1 MNELD
6 RRLAKVAVI
15 GAGGKMGS
23 GISLLLLQEM
33 SWIELSKTGQLGSG
47 VFQIELIDQSE
58 KALSGLYQYL
68 KTQLRRHAEKII
80 QKLREFWKHD
90 STLVSNG
97 EIIDAYIDRT
107 LAMARLG
114 KEFSSARD
122 SLIIFEAISEDF
134 QAKIALFNLIESF
147 NPSFPWYF
155 TNTSSIPI
163 HALAEG
169 GNIEGRLIGFHFYNP
184 PAVQKLVELIVPK
197 EDPQNLKLF
206 GATLGRRLNKIV
218 VDSHDIA
225 GFIGN
230 GQFIREIL
238 YALSEVGKMGGS
250 LKESI
255 HFYDS
260 VTRDLLIRPMG
271 IFQLIDYVGLDVVSQ
286 IMSVM
291 AQYLP
296 DPSFMAPLLD
306 QFLSNGIKGGQFP
319 DGRQR
324 DGIFSYREGKPAAI
338 YSFETN
344 DYQPLQDLSSQ
355 LGPYPSKWKKWK
367 DFQKE
372 RELEKGI
379 QSYFKELFALN
390 TPGASAAYAFLIHS
404 RGISNRLV
412 EDGVAEKLGD
422 VTTVVK
428 HGFFHLYGPDLP
440 LECEG

>member
-68 KTQLRRHAEKII
+68 KSQLRRHAEKMI

-90 STLVSNG
+90 PSLVSNG
-97 EIIDAYIDRT
+97 EMIDAYIDRT

-114 KEFSSARD
+114 KEFSAASD
-122 SLIIFEAISEDF
+122 SFLIFEAISEDF
-134 QAKIALFNLIESF
+134 QAKISLFNLIESF
-147 NPSFPWYF
+147 NRSSPWYF

-169 GNIEGRLIGFHFYNP
+169 GNIKGRLIGFHFYNP
-184 PAVQKLVELIVPK
+184 PAVQKLVELIIPQ

-206 GATLGRRLNKIV
+206 GETLGRRLNKIV
-218 VDSHDIA
+218 VDSRDVA

-238 YALSEVGKMGGS
+238 YALSEVEKKGNS
-250 LKESI
+250 LNESI
-255 HFYDS
+255 HFYDT

-271 IFQLIDYVGLDVVSQ
+271 IFQLIDYVGLEVVTQ

-291 AQYLP
+291 EQFLP
-296 DPSFMAPLLD
+296 DPSFKASLLD
-306 QFLSNGIKGGQFP
+306 QFLSKGIKGGQFP

-324 DGIFSYREGKPAAI
+324 DGIFSYREGKPVAI
-338 YSFETN
+338 FSFETN
-344 DYQPLQDLSSQ
+344 DYQPLQDLSSR
-355 LGPYPSKWKKWK
+355 LGTYPPSWKRWK
-367 DFQKE
+367 EFQKE
-372 RELEKGI
+372 KDLERGI
-379 QSYFKELFALN
+379 QNYFKELFASQ
-390 TPGASAAYAFLIHS
+390 TAGAVAARAFLSHS
-404 RGISNRLV
+404 RAISDQLV
-412 EDGVAEKLGD
+412 KDGVAEKLDD
-422 VTTVVK
+422 VSTVMK

-440 LECEG
+440 LECER